1 MIKDNSRVNENERED
16 LEKAEDKKAK
26 KSFEFPKYLIINYVC
41 ICVFAFLMGTDFAVI
56 IPTLWDRLK
65 SMDSSGSFMGLI
77 ISSYSITGVFSGL
90 IMGYISD
97 KVKKTKIFFLLSIFF
112 AFSGH
117 LIYFAGTNQYFLLL
131 ARTISGLCMGAGTVA
146 LAYIAKTTTEKD
158 RTSLIACVMAT
169 RQFGL
174 MIGPAFNFFLM
185 KLDFKLFDQFVVDR
199 KSSPGL
205 LMAFLWL
212 ISFIIILILYT
223 DNNKNK
229 KSESTETK
237 DEKIEFLNEE
247 QEKVQIVQLD
257 KNKWIRTLDKKNK
270 EFFRLEIFVLLL
282 VTFFTYFNQTS
293 LETIVTPFTE
303 LMFGWGEIE
312 NSLLFC
318 IGGFIIIISYVLIK
332 ILSTKFPDRFI
343 LLAGIICILTG
354 LIIGCVCLPFAKQLQ
369 NPQISHLRNNKYN
382 KNKFIGLDSILANMS
397 AYKKEDILLNET
409 ISLDDFMF
417 SESFLDLS
425 MNISQI
431 KKIVLNSNDNS
442 LFIQKPVYDY
452 RFFPA
457 FVCFVLLDVLGLPA
471 IAITSASLF
480 TKVSYIMYI

>member
-1 MIKDNSRVNENERED
+1 MIKDNNRVNENERED
-16 LEKAEDKKAK
+16 LKQAEDKKAK

-77 ISSYSITGVFSGL
+77 ISSYSITGVLSGL

-97 KVKKTKIFFLLSIFF
+97 EVKKTKIFFLLSIFF

-131 ARTISGLCMGAGTVA
+131 ARTISGMCMGAGTVA
-146 LAYIAKTTTEKD
+146 LAYIAKTTKEKD

-205 LMAFLWL
+205 LMAFLWF
-212 ISFIIILILYT
+212 ISFVIILILYT

-237 DEKIEFLNEE
+237 DEKTEFLNEE
-247 QEKVQIVQLD
+247 QERVQIVQL
-257 KNKWIRTLDKKNK
+257 TLDKKNK

-369 NPQISHLRNNKYN
+369 NPQISHLRNNK
-382 KNKFIGLDSILANMS
+382 NKFIKLDSILANMS
-397 AYKKEDILLNET
+397 AYKKEDVLLNET
-409 ISLDDFMF
+409 ISLYDFMF

-431 KKIVLNSNDNS
+431 KKIVLNSNNNS
-442 LFIQKPVYDY
+442 LFFQKPVYDY

-480 TKVSYIMYI
+480 TKVSYIMYN

>member
-1 MIKDNSRVNENERED
+1 MIKENNRVNENEIED
-16 LEKAEDKKAK
+16 LKQAEDKKAK

-77 ISSYSITGVFSGL
+77 ISSYSITGVLSGL

-97 KVKKTKIFFLLSIFF
+97 EVKKTKIFFLLSIFF

-131 ARTISGLCMGAGTVA
+131 ARTISGMCMGAGTVA
-146 LAYIAKTTTEKD
+146 LAYIAKTTKEKD

-205 LMAFLWL
+205 LMAFLWF
-212 ISFIIILILYT
+212 ISFIIILIFYT

-237 DEKIEFLNEE
+237 DEKTEFLNEE
-247 QEKVQIVQLD
+247 QEKVQIVQL
-257 KNKWIRTLDKKNK
+257 TLDKKNK

-369 NPQISHLRNNKYN
+369 NPQISHLRNNK
-382 KNKFIGLDSILANMS
+382 NKFIKLDSILANMS
-397 AYKKEDILLNET
+397 AYKKEDVLLNKT

-431 KKIVLNSNDNS
+431 KKIVLNSNNNS
-442 LFIQKPVYDY
+442 LFFQKPVYDY

-480 TKVSYIMYI
+480 TKVSYIMYN